1 MNAWAKWISI
11 FLGVIAL
18 ISGHMIFVAD
28 GRYFPLRE
36 GVEVAGGM
44 KSIAEALR
52 ITKEGMKKQADEM
65 KEFKDRYFEDKS
77 NSQQRMIEQMER
89 KIRLLESRPR
99 AQ

>member
-18 ISGHMIFVAD
+18 IGGHMIFVAD

-44 KSIAEALR
+44 KSISEALR
-52 ITKEGMKKQADEM
+52 ITKEAMQKQADEM

-77 NSQQRMIEQMER
+77 KSQQRVINEMER